1 MLEVKNTVVT
11 NLGRSLNAAGNA
23 FSIGEIDSRWNMW
36 DWVPELDFKEF
47 NNKIDYNGVK
57 PKIKPYQISL
67 GRNTED
73 HQSHDHYLCGI
84 GVTFDIKYPLYWSPE
99 FQRYHFSEIISSQS
113 TMHCLTNAGKR
124 EDFDK
129 LFNKYVD
136 GYIISIVKNMIDD
149 YNHTVDKLKELK
161 EKLDE
166 CEDWEKPGCEMLV
179 KSKQNEVHE
188 KFMKVRSNL
197 PSGYEMWMTVE
208 TNYLE
213 LKTILKQRTN
223 HKLKEDWGAFCNWI
237 HTLPLFDYLT
247 QKGE

>member
-23 FSIGEIDSRWNMW
+23 FSIGEIDSRWT
-36 DWVPELDFKEF
+36 E
-47 NNKIDYNGVK
+47 IDAIHENFFSSVNEDERLK
-57 PKIKPYQISL
+57 RNIKPYQRSL

-99 FQRYHFSEIISSQS
+99 FQRYHFSEIVSSQS

-136 GYIISIVKNMIDD
+136 PSIISTVKNMIDD
-149 YNHTVDKLKELK
+149 YNHTVNELK
-161 EKLDE
+161 EIKEELDE
-166 CEDWEKPGCEMLV
+166 CVDWD
-179 KSKQNEVHE
+179 KSGYETLIKEKQNEVYE

-197 PSGYEMWMTVE
+197 PSGYEMWMTIE

-223 HKLKEDWGAFCNWI
+223 HKLKEDWGAFCDWI

-247 QKGE
+247 QKEE

>member
-23 FSIGEIDSRWNMW
+23 FSIGEIDSRWT
-36 DWVPELDFKEF
+36 E
-47 NNKIDYNGVK
+47 IDSIHENFFSSINEDERLK
-57 PKIKPYQISL
+57 RNIKPYQRSL
-67 GRNTED
+67 GRNAEA

-136 GYIISIVKNMIDD
+136 PSIISTVKNMIDD
-149 YNHTVDKLKELK
+149 YNHTVEELK
-161 EKLDE
+161 TLKTKMNMCFE
-166 CEDWEKPGCEMLV
+166 WEKPATDILIED
-179 KSKQNEVHE
+179 KQNEVYE

>member
-23 FSIGEIDSRWNMW
+23 FSIGEIDSRWT
-36 DWVPELDFKEF
+36 E
-47 NNKIDYNGVK
+47 IDSIHENFFSSINEDERLK
-57 PKIKPYQISL
+57 RNIKPYQRAL

-99 FQRYHFSEIISSQS
+99 FQRYHFSEIVSSQS

-136 GYIISIVKNMIDD
+136 PSIISTVKNMIDE
-149 YNHTVDKLKELK
+149 YNDTVVELNIYKKEF
-161 EKLDE
+161 DE
-166 CEDWEKPGCEMLV
+166 CKDWEKAGFKMLIEN
-179 KSKQNEVHE
+179 KQDEVYE

-223 HKLKEDWGAFCNWI
+223 HKLKEDWGAFCDWI

-247 QKGE
+247 QKEE

>member
-23 FSIGEIDSRWNMW
+23 FSIGEIDSRWTEIDSIHENFFSSVNE
-36 DWVPELDFKEF
+36 DERL
-47 NNKIDYNGVK
+47 KIN
-57 PKIKPYQISL
+57 IKPYQRSL

-99 FQRYHFSEIISSQS
+99 FQRYHFSEIVSSQS

-136 GYIISIVKNMIDD
+136 PSIISTVKNMIDD
-149 YNHTVDKLKELK
+149 YNNTVEELK
-161 EKLDE
+161 TLKTKLNMCFEWEKLPTDIFI
-166 CEDWEKPGCEMLV
+166 ED
-179 KSKQNEVHE
+179 KQNEVYE

-223 HKLKEDWGAFCNWI
+223 HKLKEDWGAFCDWI

>member
-23 FSIGEIDSRWNMW
+23 FSIGEIDSRWTEIDSIHENFFSSINE
-36 DWVPELDFKEF
+36 DERLK
-47 NNKIDYNGVK
+47 NN
-57 PKIKPYQISL
+57 IKPYQRSL
-67 GRNTED
+67 GRNAED

-99 FQRYHFSEIISSQS
+99 FQRYHFSEIVSSQS

-124 EDFDK
+124 EDFAK

-149 YNHTVDKLKELK
+149 YNHTVDELK
-161 EKLDE
+161 EIKKEFNE

-179 KSKQNEVHE
+179 KSKQNEVYE
-188 KFMKVRSNL
+188 KFMKIRSNL

-223 HKLKEDWGAFCNWI
+223 HKLKEDWGAFCDWI